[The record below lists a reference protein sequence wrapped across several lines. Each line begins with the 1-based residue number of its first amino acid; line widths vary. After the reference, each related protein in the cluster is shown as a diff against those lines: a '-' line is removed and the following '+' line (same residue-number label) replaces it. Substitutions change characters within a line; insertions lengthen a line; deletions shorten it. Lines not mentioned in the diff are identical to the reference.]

1 MKYVLPELDPQ
12 NRIIKFANVGNPD
25 AWPKAASQYIS
36 IFGAIELVGLSL
48 FPEGWNG
55 SEQRAVNWARSP
67 REMEK
72 PAKFNSGGAAPG
84 NSRIPE
90 RKIGRPLITQDLLP
104 REFTHQQNA
113 HVYAWHVERRQRQWE
128 ENKQA
133 SARLL
138 AVVNWLAQRCRDGH
152 LISYA
157 RLKSG
162 GGLLPMA
169 DSEWNVDDPLVTF
182 VCSGGHKRYFREF
195 RSPGP
200 FEVYLFFAKLDL
212 QVILDRFALVPVN
225 VAELNLARLSPT
237 LQLAVRLALRKGY
250 FSKATC
256 ETQPVREAEVRAAW
270 PDELPDIPMTENS
283 IKTIARMMGF
293 PDRVAIE
300 RGKQGGRSKLGVK
313 PKTN

>member
-1 MKYVLPELDPQ
+1 MRYILPELDPQ
-12 NRIIKFANVGNPD
+12 NRIIKFPDVGNPD

-36 IFGAIELVGLSL
+36 IFGAIELIGLSL
-48 FPEGWNG
+48 FEGEWNG
-55 SEQRAVNWARSP
+55 SELRAVLWARSP

-72 PAKFNSGGAAPG
+72 PAPMNSGGGAPG
-84 NSRIPE
+84 RSRIPE
-90 RKIGRPLITQDLLP
+90 RKISRPLITQDLIP
-104 REFTHQQNA
+104 REIAHQRNA
-113 HVYAWHVERRQRQWE
+113 HVYAWHVEKRQRHWQ

-133 SARLL
+133 GARLL

-157 RLKSG
+157 RLRSG
-162 GGLLPMA
+162 GGLWPMA
-169 DSEWNVDDPLVTF
+169 DSEWNVDDPLTAF

-195 RSPGP
+195 KSPGP
-200 FEVYLFFAKLDL
+200 YEVYLFFAKSDL
-212 QVILDRFALVPVN
+212 QAILDRYALVPVN
-225 VAELNLARLSPT
+225 VKELDLGRLSPNI
-237 LQLAVRLALRKGY
+237 QLAVRLALRKGY

-293 PDRVAIE
+293 PDRVAME
-300 RGKQGGRSKLGVK
+300 RGRKGGRSKLGVK
-313 PKTN
+313 PENS